1 MDKLEFIFAVFI
13 ARGYLQMITLMII
26 LTRVF
31 YKLRLYL
38 IVEYLDFKLFL
49 RLLRRLPVELAEGLS
64 CVRGY
69 VRYIL
74 DLDWKST
81 CLGYPFM
88 RDRTGQALVSI
99 FGIERVNAERLV
111 ISRFIHQSREEYEA
125 MMFSFRGKAWP
136 KKTVFDNLEP
146 IQQLQ
151 QINKGIVFLTAH
163 FDSSIAGSTFIGD
176 LGYNVNIFYDDI
188 VFDRRVKTFI
198 QEFFR
203 EKYSGMQSHFN
214 SGIFISARD
223 LRSIYRRLKH
233 GEIFIW
239 LSDVMNTGNKI
250 VVSFLGHEFY
260 ANNGPLRVAMKTDS
274 ALSAYITEW
283 LGKGEYKTTF
293 MTPVMPNSLSNPEKA
308 LQDCYDFMSQFITKA
323 PERWWIVDTSLNFKR
338 P

>member
-1 MDKLEFIFAVFI
+1 MS
-13 ARGYLQMITLMII
+13 I

-31 YKLRLYL
+31 YRLRLYL
-38 IVEYLDFKLFL
+38 LVEYLDFRLFL
-49 RLLRRLPVELAEGLS
+49 RLLRGLPIELAECLS
-64 CVRGY
+64 RVRGY
-69 VRYIL
+69 VRYLL

-88 RDRTGQALVSI
+88 RDRTREALVSI

-125 MMFSFRGKAWP
+125 MMFSTKGKGWP
-136 KKTVFDNLEP
+136 KKAVFENLKP

-151 QINKGIVFLTAH
+151 QNRKGIVFLTAH
-163 FDSSIAGSTFIGD
+163 FDSSVAGSIFIGD

-188 VFDRRVKTFI
+188 VFDRRVKNFI

-203 EKYSGMQSHFN
+203 NKYSGMQSHFN
-214 SGIFISARD
+214 SGTFISAKD
-223 LRSIYRRLKH
+223 LRSIYKRLKD

-239 LSDVMNTGNKI
+239 LSDVMNTGNRI
-250 VVSFLGHEFY
+250 VVNFLGHEFY
-260 ANNGPLRVAMKTDS
+260 ANDGPLRIAMKTDS

-293 MTPVMPNSLSNPEKA
+293 MTPLMPNSLSNPEKA
-308 LQDCYDFMSQFITKA
+308 LQDCYDFMSQFITKT
-323 PERWWIVDTSLNFKR
+323 PERWWIVDASLDFRR